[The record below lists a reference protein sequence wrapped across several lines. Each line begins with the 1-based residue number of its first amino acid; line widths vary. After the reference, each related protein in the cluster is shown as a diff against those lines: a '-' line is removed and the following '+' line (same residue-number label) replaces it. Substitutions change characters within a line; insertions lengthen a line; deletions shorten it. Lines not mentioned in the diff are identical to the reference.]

1 MSLRRD
7 HVAGGA
13 FILAG
18 AAMFAVSDNLP
29 FGTLA
34 SPGAGMLPKLMIGLM
49 MAFGAV
55 LLVRAASSPPVADIG
70 WTDLPHATRVV
81 AVAAVAIALYETMGF
96 LITMAALLFGLTF
109 VVERKPL
116 LPAAAFSVGVTVLAY
131 VLFNTLLKSPLPRGI
146 LGF

>member
-1 MSLRRD
+1 MNLRRD

-18 AAMFAVSDNLP
+18 AAVLAVSGDLP

-49 MAFGAV
+49 MAFGLV
-55 LLVRAASSPPVADIG
+55 LLVRAGDSRPFAGIG
-70 WTDLPHATRVV
+70 WADLPHATRVV
-81 AVAAVAIALYETMGF
+81 AVAAAAIALYETVGF
-96 LITMAALLFGLTF
+96 LVTMTALLFGLTF

-116 LPAAAFSVGVTVLAY
+116 LPAAGFSVGVTVFAY
-131 VLFNTLLKSPLPRGI
+131 VLFNTLLKSPLPRGT